1 MRVKSVRA
9 PEAWPVSKTTGSE
22 VSRVQL
28 LPLLEVAH
36 QIKPGLPLAWS
47 IRDGNGKLLL
57 ARGHRVADEQML
69 AALLARGMFVDAVE
83 MRAALSASSA
93 PARPREGFFG
103 RWRLFS
109 GRLNTLLTTSPPELR
124 AALDEVIDMLMSL
137 ADRSPDKVLFQIMR
151 HDQTRLQS
159 YGVSHSLHCAAVC
172 CLTGRRMG
180 WDDNQRRMLVSAALS
195 MNLSMIELQ
204 GRLAVQPVPP
214 TPEQRRAIDEHP
226 IRSAEMLIAAGVD
239 DRLWLAAV
247 EQHHELTDG
256 TGYPSRRTDV
266 AELAQALH
274 YADVFTAKLSARAS
288 RLALTPDVAVRQI
301 FTGSAGHPLAAAL
314 VKEFGIYPPGCFVR
328 LATGEIAIVVQRGH
342 SVSTPVVACL
352 TNVAGQPMMTP
363 QRRETTDRANAIV
376 ALVADADVMVRV
388 PWETLYPDG

>member
-1 MRVKSVRA
+1 M
-9 PEAWPVSKTTGSE
+9 
-22 VSRVQL
+22 QL
-28 LPLLEVAH
+28 LPLQEVAN

-57 ARGHRVADEQML
+57 ARGHRVVDAQML
-69 AALLARGMFVDAVE
+69 STLLTRGMFVDAAE
-83 MRAALSASSA
+83 MRAALAASSTA
-93 PARPREGFFG
+93 TQPKEGFFG
-103 RWRLFS
+103 RWRLSS
-109 GRLNTLLTTSPPELR
+109 GRLNTLLTTSPAELR
-124 AALDEVIDMLMSL
+124 AALDEVVNVLMSL
-137 ADRSPDKVLFQIMR
+137 ADRYPDKVLFQIMR
-151 HDQTRLQS
+151 HDQTKLQS

-172 CLTGRRMG
+172 CLTGKRMG
-180 WDDNQRRMLVSAALS
+180 WDDNQRRMLVSAAMS

-204 GRLAVQPVPP
+204 GRLAVQAAPP
-214 TPEQRRAIDEHP
+214 TPEQRQAINDHP
-226 IRSAEMLIAAGVD
+226 GKSAEILMAAGVQ

-274 YADVFTAKLSARAS
+274 YADVFTAKLSARSS
-288 RLALTPDVAVRQI
+288 RLALTPNVAAREI

-328 LATGEIAIVVQRGH
+328 LASGEIAIVVQRGL

-352 TNVAGQPMMTP
+352 TNVAGQPMMRP
-363 QRRETTDRANAIV
+363 QRRETTDKANAIV

-388 PWETLYPDG
+388 PWETLYPDD